1 MTHVSPVTWYAR
13 TNGNVFGGPRCCG
26 KASTLYH
33 VATMIACGWN
43 RVPFPAMIFLGDGQ
57 IRGLVPRAHPHLVP
71 IRTSVAGV
79 AVRTVPIDQAR
90 WNEGPGLYQ
99 AKYPPWVH
107 RWSNRYDVAGQI
119 RHASRN
125 TGGTRSLDGEKDVIR
140 AIAKGEW
147 QRLNRDSVKRGS
159 DDEASNHRH
168 DCVRQL
174 GLPPHGLRI
183 FVGGYV
189 VVERTCPTSKR
200 HIHSF
205 IPVRSSQT
213 IFVRHHILIDQRL
226 EGCIRATLPSSPLFV
241 ATEKRH

>member
-43 RVPFPAMIFLGDGQ
+43 IVPFPAMIFLGDGQ

-79 AVRTVPIDQAR
+79 DVRTVPIDQAR
-90 WNEGPGLYQ
+90 WNGPRTVPSQISSLG
-99 AKYPPWVH
+99 PPIIELI
-107 RWSNRYDVAGQI
+107 RRGWSNTTCIEKHGRHPITRRSEDVPRFISQREG
-119 RHASRN
+119 
-125 TGGTRSLDGEKDVIR
+125 
-140 AIAKGEW
+140 
-147 QRLNRDSVKRGS
+147 QRLSPDTVERGS
-159 DDEASNHRH
+159 DDEVSHH
-168 DCVRQL
+168 HHVDCVRQL
-174 GLPPHGLRI
+174 GRPPHGSRI
-183 FVGGYV
+183 FCRWIGCCG
-189 VVERTCPTSKR
+189 CFDTSKR

-205 IPVRSSQT
+205 IPVRPSQT
-213 IFVRHHILIDQRL
+213 PPFRI
-226 EGCIRATLPSSPLFV
+226 